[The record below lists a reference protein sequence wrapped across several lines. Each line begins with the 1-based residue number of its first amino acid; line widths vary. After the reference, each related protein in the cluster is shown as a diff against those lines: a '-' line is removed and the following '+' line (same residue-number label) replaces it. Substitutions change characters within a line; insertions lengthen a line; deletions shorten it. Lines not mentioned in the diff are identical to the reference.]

1 MNRAKKILKG
11 TLAALAL
18 LYLILIV
25 IAYLPSATVPI
36 DKLTGADS
44 KFVQV
49 NGQTIHYT
57 RQGTGSPLILV
68 HGFAGSTYT
77 WRHLI
82 PLLTDHYTVY
92 AYDMLGFGLSDKPPD
107 GDYGMKAQGGMLIA
121 FMEALNLPSA
131 HLVGHSMGGVVIAC
145 AALEA
150 PQKVASLIMIEPGF
164 YTKTGP
170 EFLNHLFFPLDRIMA
185 RQFYSRS
192 MRKRFLTG
200 SFYNKLLVTD
210 EVIDAYM
217 LPTRTPHA
225 IDALARMMSKVG
237 LKQYPGIAE
246 KVTRPAH
253 IVWGERGAGDKL
265 EIAHRVQREIASS
278 RLIPVKECGHY
289 VQEERPGE
297 LAEIIRNYTQSLTM
311 PLTEK

>member
-11 TLAALAL
+11 TLATLAV
-18 LYLILIV
+18 LYLLLIV

-36 DKLTGADS
+36 DRLAAADS
-44 KFVQV
+44 TFVEV

-57 RQGTGSPLILV
+57 KQGTGSPVILV
-68 HGFAGSTYT
+68 HGFAGSIYT

-82 PLLTDHYTVY
+82 PLLAQHYTVY

-107 GDYGMKAQGGMLIA
+107 GNYEMDSQAKLLVG
-121 FMEALNLPSA
+121 FMDALNLPSA
-131 HLVGHSMGGVVIAC
+131 LLIGHSMGGVVIAF

-150 PQKVASLIMIEPGF
+150 PQRVESLIMIEPGF

-185 RQFYSRS
+185 KQFYSRN

-200 SFYNKLLVTD
+200 SFYNKSLVTD

-237 LKQYPGIAE
+237 LKQYPGITE
-246 KVTRPAH
+246 KVTRPTL
-253 IVWGERGAGDKL
+253 IVWGERGTGDKL

-278 RLIPVKECGHY
+278 RLAPVKECGHY

-297 LAEIIRNYTQSLTM
+297 LAEIIRDYIH
-311 PLTEK
+311 

>member
-1 MNRAKKILKG
+1 MNRAKKLLKG
-11 TLAALAL
+11 TLAALAI
-18 LYLILIV
+18 LYIILIV
-25 IAYLPSATVPI
+25 IAIIPPKTVPVE
-36 DKLTGADS
+36 KLAGPDS
-44 KFVQV
+44 KFVEV
-49 NGQTIHYT
+49 NEQTIHYT
-57 RQGTGSPLILV
+57 KQGTGSPLILV
-68 HGFAGSTYT
+68 HGFAGSIYT

-82 PLLTDHYTVY
+82 PLLKEHYTVY

-107 GDYGMKAQGGMLIA
+107 GNYEMTAQANLLIGL
-121 FMEALNLPSA
+121 MDALNLPSA

-150 PQKVASLIMIEPGF
+150 PQKVESLVMIEPGF

-170 EFLNHLFFPLDRIMA
+170 EFLNHLFFPLYRIMA
-185 RQFYSRS
+185 KQFYSRN

-200 SFYNKLLVTD
+200 SFFNKSLVTD

-225 IDALARMMSKVG
+225 IDAMQRMMSKVG

-246 KVTRPAH
+246 KVTPPTLV
-253 IVWGERGAGDKL
+253 VWGERGAGDTL

-278 RLIPVKECGHY
+278 RLVPVKECGHY
-289 VQEERPGE
+289 VQEERPRE
-297 LAEIIRNYTQSLTM
+297 LAELIKDYI
-311 PLTEK
+311 K

>member
-1 MNRAKKILKG
+1 MNRAKKILTG

-18 LYLILIV
+18 LYFILIV
-25 IAYLPSATVPI
+25 IAYLPSETVPV
-36 DKLTGADS
+36 DKLAGPDS
-44 KFVQV
+44 RFVEV
-49 NGQTIHYT
+49 NGQAIHYT
-57 RQGTGSPLILV
+57 KQGTGSPLILV
-68 HGFAGSTYT
+68 PGFAGSIYT

-82 PLLTDHYTVY
+82 PLLRDHYTVY

-107 GDYGMKAQGGMLIA
+107 GDYEMKAQGELLIGL
-121 FMEALNLPSA
+121 MDALNLPSA

-145 AALEA
+145 AAIDA
-150 PQKVASLIMIEPGF
+150 PLKAESLTMIEPGF

-170 EFLNHLFFPLDRIMA
+170 EFLNHLFFPLDRLMA
-185 RQFYSRS
+185 KQFYSRS

-200 SFYNKLLVTD
+200 SFYNKSLVTE

-225 IDALARMMSKVG
+225 VDALARMMSKVG

-246 KVTRPAH
+246 KVTRPTL
-253 IVWGERGAGDKL
+253 IVWGQRGAGDTL
-265 EIAHRVQREIASS
+265 EIANRLQKEIASS
-278 RLIPVKECGHY
+278 QLAPVKECGHY

-297 LAEIIRNYTQSLTM
+297 LAEIIRAYL
-311 PLTEK
+311 K